1 VVYFYLQKMSHLGL
15 NEHHDALVLNYLRF
29 AKFQRNQCLQ
39 AIKNSFQDAKDTR
52 LLEDTYTV
60 EEIEDILNDI
70 NQMIETEAESEL
82 MAACHTNVLL
92 LQQIFVQAQKWH
104 LDLDADLAELEN
116 RELLDKVKRWEDSEL
131 STQNIENKDLIV
143 QKKLAPLN
151 EGGPMQL
158 LKAQIE
164 QLNEENIKLRQRQK
178 ELETKALDAIN
189 EKRIFQEKLKNV
201 PQDTPQPASEENSE
215 KIDAKEVEEL
225 SEAFKAVK
233 HKMASELEIKDKNQ
247 KELETDLTSAKHKLL
262 EVQHQLNMAEKEL
275 EKKFSQTGAYKNFK
289 KMLTNKNDQ
298 IKELRQKLQ
307 KYDEDLSDN
316 E

>member
-1 VVYFYLQKMSHLGL
+1 M
-15 NEHHDALVLNYLRF
+15 
-29 AKFQRNQCLQ
+29 
-39 AIKNSFQDAKDTR
+39 
-52 LLEDTYTV
+52 
-60 EEIEDILNDI
+60 
-70 NQMIETEAESEL
+70 
-82 MAACHTNVLL
+82 
-92 LQQIFVQAQKWH
+92 
-104 LDLDADLAELEN
+104 EN

-158 LKAQIE
+158 LKAQVRLIFIPNSMENQVSPLKLVFWIFHVLHLNSVLYQIE

-225 SEAFKAVK
+225 SEAFKVVK
-233 HKMASELEIKDKNQ
+233 VENSDLEFRISIFQNMNFGVQIPVSTYKV
-247 KELETDLTSAKHKLL
+247 LSA
-262 EVQHQLNMAEKEL
+262 
-275 EKKFSQTGAYKNFK
+275 
-289 KMLTNKNDQ
+289 
-298 IKELRQKLQ
+298 
-307 KYDEDLSDN
+307 
-316 E
+316 

>member
-1 VVYFYLQKMSHLGL
+1 MSHLGL